1 MKPERAKQIL
11 KEVTEGKN
19 YDPKDTPEEAR
30 FRKSLAAEV
39 RAISA
44 KGGVCEIPSEN
55 P

>member
-1 MKPERAKQIL
+1 MKPDRAKQIL

-19 YDPKDTPEEAR
+19 SDPKDTAEEAT
-30 FRKSLAAEV
+30 FRKSLAIEV
-39 RAISA
+39 RYISD